1 MPQPPFSPLRCKLP
15 RKPWIKHAVLHFW
28 HCKNC
33 ARLLHEYLSEDH
45 SAVTCTAPSPAPECC
60 GHPMQLLQP
69 QPVQGA
75 TNLLNLDY
83 EIVGGFN
90 NNAIRVRW
98 NTATD
103 TPPLWIALQTYTGVY
118 LKHISPTKLPP
129 VVFPLADEDAYAYCD
144 KDVCEQCLYCC
155 KKGCTIYA
163 YTGEHIMITLTMD
176 KISQYF
182 LQKLPK

>member
-15 RKPWIKHAVLHFW
+15 RKPWIKHAALQFW
-28 HCKNC
+28 HCESC

-45 SAVTCTAPSPAPECC
+45 PAASRAASLLAPECC
-60 GHPMQLLQP
+60 GQLMQLLQP
-69 QPVQGA
+69 QSPQDTANELG
-75 TNLLNLDY
+75 LDY

-90 NNAIRVRW
+90 NNAVRVRW
-98 NTATD
+98 NRTAP
-103 TPPLWIALQTYTGVY
+103 PPLWIALQTYTGVY
-118 LKHISPTKLPP
+118 LKHISPAKQPP
-129 VVFPLADEDAYAYCD
+129 VVFPLSDEDAYAYCD

-155 KKGCTIYA
+155 KKGCAIYV
-163 YTGEHIMITLTMD
+163 YSGESSLSVLNMD